1 MTAGGDAAPDAVI
14 GDLIASAHHLAA
26 LGLSPGT
33 SGNVSVRVGSEILV
47 SATGAAL
54 AELDTDDLAVLDREG
69 ALVRGPR
76 PTKEW
81 PLHLALYRRSPEV
94 SAVVHLHSPAAV
106 AASCLPP
113 HSHRSALPPVTPY
126 FVMRVG
132 QTPLVPYAHPGDRSQ
147 AEAVERHPVDFR
159 ALLLQN
165 HGSVVTGASPAEAAA
180 RAVELESA
188 ADTVLRLAGLPA
200 VFLDDAAA
208 QDLARAYGSPWGGD
222 SAP

>member
-1 MTAGGDAAPDAVI
+1 MTATEKSPAA
-14 GDLIASAHHLAA
+14 GELIEAAHRLAA

-33 SGNVSVRVGSEILV
+33 SGNVSVRVGPFVVV
-47 SATGAAL
+47 SPSGAAL
-54 AELDTDDLAVLDREG
+54 ADLDVDGLAVLDLDG
-69 ALVRGPR
+69 GLVRGAR

-81 PLHLALYRRSPEV
+81 PFHLALYRRSPDV

-113 HSHRSALPPVTPY
+113 HSERSALPPVTPY

-132 QTPLVPYAHPGDRSQ
+132 QTPLIPYAHPGDRSQ
-147 AEAVERHPVDFR
+147 ADAVEHHPVDFR

-165 HGSVVTGASPAEAAA
+165 HGSVVTGACAAEAAE
-180 RAVELESA
+180 RAIELETA

-200 VFLDDAAA
+200 VHLDDAAA
-208 QDLARAYGSPWGGD
+208 RELAHTYGSPWD
-222 SAP
+222 

>member
-1 MTAGGDAAPDAVI
+1 MTGAERSAAAGELIEAA
-14 GDLIASAHHLAA
+14 HRLAA

-33 SGNVSVRVGSEILV
+33 SGNVSVRVGSAILV

-54 AELDTDDLAVLDREG
+54 ADLAIDGLAVLDPDG
-69 ALVRGPR
+69 GLVRGPR

-81 PLHLALYRRSPEV
+81 PLHLALYRRSPDV

-113 HSHRSALPPVTPY
+113 HSQRSALPPITPY

-132 QTPLVPYAHPGDRSQ
+132 QTPLIPYAHPGDRSQ
-147 AEAVERHPVDFR
+147 ADAVEHHPGDFR

-165 HGSVVTGASPAEAAA
+165 HGSVVTGASAAEAAE
-180 RAVELESA
+180 RAVELETA

-200 VFLDDAAA
+200 VPLDDAAA
-208 QDLARAYGSPWGGD
+208 RELARTYGSPWD
-222 SAP
+222 